1 MSMRT
6 KVNRTGSPD
15 YPTLMAIL
23 AILLSAAV
31 ICGIIYSYADRRSP
45 DDISARISIL
55 HRQLPSD
62 L

>member
-1 MSMRT
+1 MGT
-6 KVNRTGSPD
+6 KVNRTD

-23 AILLSAAV
+23 AIVLSVVV
-31 ICGIIYSYADRRSP
+31 ICGIICSSAYRHSP
-45 DDISARISIL
+45 GDISERITIL